1 MKHVEIRVSFMLSI
15 FVKWISKE
23 TQEKKRRVYVSTNTS
38 DVRSSGLGQD

>member
-1 MKHVEIRVSFMLSI
+1 MCKNEYQ
-15 FVKWISKE
+15 KE